1 MYQKGKGLPIGNMTS
16 QLLAIYFLND
26 LDHYIKK
33 QLHCKYYIRYMDDF
47 IIFSHDKERLKEIKN
62 IVSEKLIDFKLELN
76 KKTNIYDISNSY
88 EIGYTLKNEP
98 FFFDIEDYDL
108 IKNYCWRLRSDGYLD
123 AKIPRTDNR
132 ILMHNLI
139 MNHRYIDHIN
149 GIRHDN
155 RKINLRL
162 SDNQYGFNTYNQM
175 NKRVQSNNKSGCP
188 GVCWHSRDKIWEVH
202 ISVDNKLLYL
212 GRYSSYEDAVCARKR
227 SEEKIFKDWSYDNS
241 QKIGRNTNVIV

>member
-1 MYQKGKGLPIGNMTS
+1 MRFGRLKVLYESEAHYSKSGTKIVTWRCRCDCGNEKDIRASNLQKGTMSCGCAARE
-16 QLLAIYFLND
+16 LA
-26 LDHYIKK
+26 
-33 QLHCKYYIRYMDDF
+33 
-47 IIFSHDKERLKEIKN
+47 SARL
-62 IVSEKLIDFKLELN
+62 

-162 SDNQYGFNTYNQM
+162 SDNQYGFDTYNQM